1 MDINFEEMDI
11 SGQIK
16 SALREMGFT
25 EPTPVQKKVIPLIL
39 EGRDCV
45 ALAPTGT
52 GKTCGFGI
60 PIIERC
66 ELSLSAVQSIILCP
80 TRELAVQ
87 IEKELKQVAA
97 HIAELKICAIY
108 GGQNIDRQL
117 SALRRGVHIV
127 VGTPGRVMDHLKRKS
142 LKLDA
147 LKTLILDE
155 VDEML
160 NMGFREDIDFVLS
173 KTPAQI
179 QKVFFSA
186 TMPEE
191 IIKISQS
198 YQNNPAQVEVRQLKQ
213 DMPKIEQFVVEA
225 QENEK
230 IAALIEI
237 IKQND
242 YRLVLVF
249 VNTKRRADELGD
261 ELGER
266 GLLALSL
273 HGDLRQRERDKVMQA
288 FRTGGLNVLVATDVA
303 ARGID
308 VSDIQ
313 AVFNFDIP
321 REDEY
326 YIHRIGRT
334 GRANKS
340 GCSYTFASKK
350 QMFEI
355 RNLERY
361 TKTIMK
367 EYNYKNGGAAKPQ
380 AAAGGE
386 AVAVSVTGQ
395 AATAT
400 DLRAALEQ
408 AAKNLDRTDLSEYKK
423 QIELKLNE
431 LSNAGARRTAT
442 ELAAALLCSLA
453 ATTSRQTVAT
463 TATAPE
469 DFALKSRPV
478 ESFKQRKSEKN
489 PSGGLSG
496 GKVAGGVS
504 KDFRTY
510 RQPDGVKFFL
520 NIGFMDR
527 ATEDDVR
534 RFITDQTSVI
544 AADIIEIKL
553 LETFSFATVLR
564 SAAEE
569 MKYLNGARFNKR
581 VVACEKASPP
591 KGRGN
596 SGGVRGA
603 GNGTGGGGR
612 ANANTAKATAGY
624 VAGNGGAF
632 DRLAADGYSRAA
644 DSTGDF
650 GTYFDKGEDKMT
662 DTKKGFQNKKGGA
675 KDAGKS
681 GYKGGFSKKPP
692 VRKGGKNI

>member
-1 MDINFEEMDI
+1 MDINFDQMDI

-16 SALREMGFT
+16 SALTEMGFT
-25 EPTPVQKKVIPLIL
+25 QPTPVQEKVIPLIL

-66 ELSLSAVQSIILCP
+66 DLSQNIVQSIILCP

-142 LKLDA
+142 LRLDG

-186 TMPEE
+186 TMPDE
-191 IIKISQS
+191 IVKISQS
-198 YQNNPAQVEVRQLKQ
+198 YQNNPARVEVRPQRQ
-213 DMPKIEQFVVEA
+213 DMPKIEQFVVET

-230 IAALIEI
+230 IAALTEI
-237 IKQND
+237 IRQND
-242 YRLVLVF
+242 YKLVLVF

-261 ELGER
+261 ALGKR

-350 QMFEI
+350 QAFEI

-367 EYNYKNGGAAKPQ
+367 EYNYKNGGAVEP
-380 AAAGGE
+380 
-386 AVAVSVTGQ
+386 
-395 AATAT
+395 TAT
-400 DLRAALEQ
+400 GSGAGTAQAGAQTTAAVPADLKGILEQ
-408 AAKNLDRTDLSEYKK
+408 AVKNLERADFLEYKK
-423 QIELKLNE
+423 QIEQKLNE
-431 LSNAGARRTAT
+431 LSDGGARRTAT
-442 ELAAALLCSLA
+442 ELAAALLCSLSAKMPRQATAA
-453 ATTSRQTVAT
+453 ATTT
-463 TATAPE
+463 E

-478 ESFKQRKSEKN
+478 EELKKRGGSEQRRKD
-489 PSGGLSG
+489 
-496 GKVAGGVS
+496 VS

-510 RQPDGVKFFL
+510 RQDGVKFFL
-520 NIGFMDR
+520 NVGSIDR
-527 ATEDDVR
+527 ATEDDLR
-534 RFITDQTSVI
+534 RFITSQTSVVG
-544 AADIIEIKL
+544 ADIVEIKL
-553 LETFSFATVLR
+553 LETFSFATVLQG
-564 SAAEE
+564 AAEE

-591 KGRGN
+591 KNGRGN
-596 SGGVRGA
+596 GGGNAANGA
-603 GNGTGGGGR
+603 GHGAGGR
-612 ANANTAKATAGY
+612 ANVADAG
-624 VAGNGGAF
+624 G
-632 DRLAADGYSRAA
+632 RAA
-644 DSTGDF
+644 PYGLKAYTVRATGRSVDNDTGDF